1 MKKRFYR
8 ILYRNRPFFDAVLAF
23 LYGMSLVAA
32 LCHKL
37 PQPESLPIGSAL
49 ATHSP
54 TLSLIADYAEEVKLF
69 LPMIVLSL
77 LVSDPLPGYAFLFV
91 RGLFCGFSSAA
102 LFFWGVPFSF
112 SAVYLLLHL
121 SVLVAYT
128 AAVYCLLPVIKSRKD
143 LASLFPF
150 LFYAGVIFLL
160 CIIRN
165 LVYYLFL

>member
-1 MKKRFYR
+1 MKEQIYRF
-8 ILYRNRPFFDAVLAF
+8 IHRNRPLIGALLAF

-37 PQPESLPIGSAL
+37 PKPESLPLRSAL
-49 ATHSP
+49 ATP
-54 TLSLIADYAEEVKLF
+54 NPALSLIADYAEEVQLF

-91 RGLFCGFSSAA
+91 RGFFCGFSSAA
-102 LFFWGVPFSF
+102 LFFWGSPFSF

-121 SVLVAYT
+121 STLAAYT
-128 AAVYCLLPVIKSRKD
+128 ASVYCLSPLIRQKKD
-143 LASLFPF
+143 LSSAVPF
-150 LFYAGVIFLL
+150 LFYAGIIFLL